1 MAEVPP
7 VRRALLS
14 VSDKTGLA
22 DLAKGLAALGVEL
35 VSTGGTAKTLRDAG
49 LKVRDVSD
57 LTGFPEMMDGRVKTL
72 HPKVHGGLLGIR
84 SNAEHA
90 AAAQKAGI
98 GWIDL
103 VVVNLYPF
111 EATVAKPGVTREE
124 AIEQIDIGGPS
135 MVRSAAK
142 NADWVGIV
150 TRPDQYAGVLEEI
163 KAHGG
168 LAEPTRRRLAAEAF
182 ATTAAY
188 DSAIAAHLAGESLP
202 ERLPV
207 GLRRLRPLR
216 YGENPHQPGALYAW
230 GALQPGTVAGAEI
243 LGGKELSYNNLLDA
257 DAAWGLV
264 NDLPVPAAVIV
275 KHLTPCGAS
284 AGASLSEAFRKALE
298 GDPVS
303 AFGGIVALNA
313 PLDLALAREI
323 AADGNFFEVLIAP
336 TISREARDLFLKGD
350 KWRAKARL
358 LETGAP
364 LPSQAGAR
372 TIRTVSGGVLVQA
385 ADATVEAPGTW
396 KTVTK
401 RAMTPSE
408 QADAALA
415 WAVAK
420 HVKSN
425 AIVLVKDRQVVGVGA
440 GQMNRLDAVF
450 LACRH
455 AKGKAQGAALASDAF
470 FPFRDGLDE
479 AAKAGVAAVVQ
490 PGGSIRDKD
499 VIAAADGQGV
509 AMAFT
514 GVRHFRH

>member
-1 MAEVPP
+1 MAQVRP

-14 VSDKTGLA
+14 VSDKAGLV
-22 DLAKGLAALGVEL
+22 DLAKSLAALGVEL
-35 VSTGGTAKTLRDAG
+35 VSTGGTAKALRDAG
-49 LKVRDVSD
+49 LQVRDVSD

-72 HPKVHGGLLGIR
+72 HPKVHGGILGR
-84 SNAEHA
+84 RDAHAEA
-90 AAAQKAGI
+90 ARQAGI
-98 GWIDL
+98 QWIDL

-150 TRPDQYAGVLEEI
+150 TRPDQYAGVLEEL
-163 KAHGG
+163 KAKGG
-168 LAEPTRRRLAAEAF
+168 LAESTRRRLAAEAF

-188 DSAIAAHLAGESLP
+188 DSTIAAHLAAESLP
-202 ERLPV
+202 ERLGV
-207 GLRRLRPLR
+207 GLRRLQALR

-230 GALQPGTVAGAEI
+230 GSAPAGTVAGAKV

-264 NDLPVPAAVIV
+264 NDLPQPAAVIV
-275 KHLTPCGAS
+275 KHLTPCGA
-284 AGASLSEAFRKALE
+284 ATGTSLAEAFRKALE

-313 PLDLALAREI
+313 PLGLALAREI
-323 AADGNFFEVLIAP
+323 AADGNFFEVIVAPSIADDA
-336 TISREARDLFLKGD
+336 REIFLKGD

-358 LETGAP
+358 LETGAL

-372 TIRTVSGGVLVQA
+372 TLRTVSGGVLVQS
-385 ADATVEAPGTW
+385 ADATVETPGGW
-396 KTVTK
+396 KPVTK
-401 RAMTPSE
+401 RTMTASE

-455 AKGKAQGAALASDAF
+455 AKDKAKGAALASDAF

-490 PGGSIRDKD
+490 PGGSIRDKE
-499 VIAAADGQGV
+499 VIAAADGHGM